1 MANQKSSAPDLD
13 EETWHERL
21 DGLEAAEDR
30 ATFAEARAAR
40 AEGLA
45 MRVDHDARLLD
56 DLLECRVA
64 LLAANARAERAEA
77 LAARLSRAPAAAA
90 TSPAPGAENAP
101 AARTGAQAGLLAYA
115 AQRDRAEVL
124 MVARLVDLRLAREA
138 EMSAE
143 LRRTR
148 RTARGRVRRLAERIR
163 VLREAFDDV
172 AQQPRVPFDDLRWR
186 TGRIKRAPLSADQ
199 KASQAAR
206 LAEIRKRLSAN
217 QAAEPSRGLPG
228 ETSDQSS
235 TEEA

>member
-1 MANQKSSAPDLD
+1 MANQKSSAPRPVLSPPGVSVTACDAPDLD

-30 ATFAEARAAR
+30 ATYAEARAAR

-45 MRVDHDARLLD
+45 RRVDHDARLLD

-90 TSPAPGAENAP
+90 TSPAPG
-101 AARTGAQAGLLAYA
+101 
-115 AQRDRAEVL
+115 
-124 MVARLVDLRLAREA
+124 LVDLRLAREA

-172 AQQPRVPFDDLRWR
+172 AQQPR
-186 TGRIKRAPLSADQ
+186 KES
-199 KASQAAR
+199 
-206 LAEIRKRLSAN
+206 
-217 QAAEPSRGLPG
+217 
-228 ETSDQSS
+228 
-235 TEEA
+235 